1 MCIKR
6 DILLIFKTQP
16 CFVITETTVM
26 NWLNGAVV
34 VPPLSLAILVAEIVL
49 YPFQVRFHNIISNIT
64 ITNYSNFGFTVFM
77 IRRGR
82 KLDLG
87 VLYILSQLIQG
98 IVLNTSII
106 LQINK

>member
-1 MCIKR
+1 
-6 DILLIFKTQP
+6 
-16 CFVITETTVM
+16 M

-34 VPPLSLAILVAEIVL
+34 VPPLSLVILVAEIVL
-49 YPFQVRFHNIISNIT
+49 YRYQVRFHNIISNIT

-87 VLYILSQLIQG
+87 VLYILSQLIQESCYLAS
-98 IVLNTSII
+98 ILPMNSSII
-106 LQINK
+106 LQIKK

>member
-34 VPPLSLAILVAEIVL
+34 VPPLSLVILVAEIVL
-49 YPFQVRFHNIISNIT
+49 YRYLVRFIT
-64 ITNYSNFGFTVFM
+64 TLFQ
-77 IRRGR
+77 
-82 KLDLG
+82 KLQSETILIL
-87 VLYILSQLIQG
+87 VLLFL
-98 IVLNTSII
+98 
-106 LQINK
+106 